1 MEIAMIKDKVVEY
14 MKATMTRFLDVLNGK
29 ITNVVELQ
37 HFVELRD
44 MIHMNMKV
52 ERQLEGKDM
61 FNQHSIQVL
70 HYHES

>member
-61 FNQHSIQVL
+61 FNQH
-70 HYHES
+70 